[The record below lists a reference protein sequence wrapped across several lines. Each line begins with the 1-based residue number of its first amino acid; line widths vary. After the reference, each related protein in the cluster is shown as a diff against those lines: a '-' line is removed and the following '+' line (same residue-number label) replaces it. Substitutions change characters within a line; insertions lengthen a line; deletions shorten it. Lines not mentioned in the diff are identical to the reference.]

1 MKFVIVQNNVG
12 ETIAIESSK
21 AGNRIVYGTYE
32 ADNSQEALN
41 KHLTTKPASQKNKD
55 NPPKHTHTKSETVK
69 LSESSSRMVLLHI
82 IHFLALF
89 GVNLHQQTKTMGTYF
104 TTTSTSWEFMINPA
118 GIIAVL
124 ISWIACSIVGSI
136 LKRVTM
142 LYNNSIE

>member
-12 ETIAIESSK
+12 EMIATESNNT
-21 AGNRIVYGTYE
+21 GNRIVHGTYE

-41 KHLTTKPASQKNKD
+41 KYLATTPVGHKNND
-55 NPPKHTHTKSETVK
+55 NTPKKAQTKSETVK
-69 LSESSSRMVLLHI
+69 LSESSSRMMILHI
-82 IHFLALF
+82 IHFLAFF

-104 TTTSTSWEFMINPA
+104 TTTSTSWEFMLNPT

-124 ISWIACSIVGSI
+124 ISWVACSIVGSI